1 MQRERIGDVC
11 AGRWES
17 ILTSLGVAES
27 FLTGKH
33 TRCPICQAGKDR
45 FRFDNKAGRGTW
57 FCSHCGSGDGFK
69 LLLNLN
75 GWTFPQAA
83 REVERVLGVSTQD
96 APRRDFDDAQ
106 KRQALRQAYRE
117 SRPVSEGDPVW
128 NYLTRRVGIKTVPD
142 NLRFHPSL
150 RYDGAKSFPAMLGI
164 VTMPDGKPSTMHRTW
179 LDGNGWKAP
188 VDEPKKVMSGAIKSG
203 AIRLAPVAPRLGIA
217 EGIETALAASV
228 LFGLPVWA
236 AISANGMQQWEVPE
250 GVSEVAIFS
259 DNDENYTGQTAA
271 YALAKSLSFKGL
283 RAEVLVPAKIGTDWA
298 DVAAEE
304 FQ

>member
-1 MQRERIGDVC
+1 MANSNVAEL
-11 AGRWES
+11 AYGRWPG
-17 ILTSLGVAES
+17 ILTTLGIDPK
-27 FLTGKH
+27 FLSNRHGP
-33 TRCPICQAGKDR
+33 CPLCGGRDR
-45 FRFDNKAGRGTW
+45 WRFDDKGRGTW
-57 FCSHCGSGDGFK
+57 YCTHDGAGDGISLLQKLKGWSFK
-69 LLLNLN
+69 E
-75 GWTFPQAA
+75 TA
-83 REVERVLGVSTQD
+83 RQVEAIIGVVPLTP
-96 APRRDFDDAQ
+96 PRRDFDDAQ

-128 NYLTRRVGIKTVPD
+128 NYLTRRAGIKTVPD

-203 AIRLAPVAPRLGIA
+203 AIRLAPVEPRLGIA

-250 GVSEVAIFS
+250 GVSEVVIFS

-271 YALAKSLSFKGL
+271 YALAKSLSLKGL
-283 RAEVLVPAKIGTDWA
+283 KAEVLVPAKAGTDWA

-304 FQ
+304 VA